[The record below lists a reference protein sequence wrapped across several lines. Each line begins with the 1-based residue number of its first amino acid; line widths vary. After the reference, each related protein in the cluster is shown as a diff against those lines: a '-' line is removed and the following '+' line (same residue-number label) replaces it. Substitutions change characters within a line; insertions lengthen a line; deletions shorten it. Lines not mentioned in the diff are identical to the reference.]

1 MFFIFLELFIFLA
14 VIVIGYVFIKYFIL
28 LFLALD
34 LMVVYML
41 PDAINGWLDKKIL
54 PTNIFFNS
62 LFVLIYIGLTLYLL
76 NRTKSKKLYMLI
88 VTGVTCVIYIGGI
101 RDKAFPLWVMIIMY
115 AAFLFIR
122 YALISGLLLGR
133 LDTESEN
140 VETGDNGFEYQSNDE
155 YSSHNNTNNNIQNGI
170 SEFKDNFES
179 ACDMLNLSYN
189 CSFTDVKD
197 NYRVFA
203 KQYHPDINKDDSST
217 RKLQK
222 INEAYNFLTEDNIET
237 YQKLK

>member
-1 MFFIFLELFIFLA
+1 MIIFLMVLGIIFAILSVGVVFIPYFALLIFGMDFVVVFLLPGA
-14 VIVIGYVFIKYFIL
+14 INNYFGNKVVPDNFFLNLIIVI
-28 LFLALD
+28 
-34 LMVVYML
+34 
-41 PDAINGWLDKKIL
+41 
-54 PTNIFFNS
+54 
-62 LFVLIYIGLTLYLL
+62 IYLGMTLYLL
-76 NRTKSKKLYMLI
+76 SKNKKVYFFVVSAIAFLMYA
-88 VTGVTCVIYIGGI
+88 GGLQNKTLPI
-101 RDKAFPLWVMIIMY
+101 WIMTIMY
-115 AAFLFIR
+115 LAFILSRLVVAFGFKMLSR
-122 YALISGLLLGR
+122 RPVDKESDNESDDFYESSQGEYAHDKKS
-133 LDTESEN
+133 
-140 VETGDNGFEYQSNDE
+140 
-155 YSSHNNTNNNIQNGI
+155 NNNIQNGI

>member
-14 VIVIGYVFIKYFIL
+14 IIVIGYVLIKYFIL

-41 PDAINGWLDKKIL
+41 PGVINDWLDKKIL
-54 PTNIFFNS
+54 PDNIFFNS
-62 LFVLIYIGLTLYLL
+62 LLMLTYVGLTLYLL
-76 NRTKSKKLYMLI
+76 SKTKNKKLYMLI
-88 VTGVTCVIYIGGI
+88 VVAVTCVIYIEGI
-101 RDKAFPLWVMIIMY
+101 IDKAFPLWVMIIMY
-115 AAFLFIR
+115 AVFLFIR
-122 YALISGLLLGR
+122 YVLISGLLLSWSD
-133 LDTESEN
+133 LESEN
-140 VETGDNGFEYQSNDE
+140 VETENNSFEYQSQDE
-155 YSSHNNTNNNIQNGI
+155 YSSYNNTNNNIQNGI

-189 CSFTDVKD
+189 CSLDDVKN

-222 INEAYNFLTEDNIET
+222 INEAYSFLTEDNIGL